1 MLTEETSAMKP
12 FEARLIEA
20 IQPLRFYALAINIY
34 HLFETGI
41 HATLAA
47 RGAVSSAAIAEQHGL
62 DVGRVDV
69 FCHYLRNEGIVE
81 SVNGAWTL
89 TGEGQKL
96 AEFRPWYTMFVGG
109 YAETFLQ
116 IGDKLGPA
124 SGWASRNLGQVGNG
138 SCGISRH
145 DAIPL
150 TRRLMAKVPGRCS
163 RLLDLGCGNGRYLV
177 EFCEALPEI
186 EAAWGVEPSAESC
199 REAERMIAAHN
210 LQDRVRIVHDSAVE
224 FFRKG
229 ADFEPDFVV
238 LGFVLHEIL
247 GQEGPAGV
255 RAFLIQ
261 LVDRYPDLHL
271 IIIEVDQQ
279 MNTPSVMEHPL
290 ALAYY
295 NPYYLLHPFTR
306 QTLETPLFWERLF
319 EECGLEIAAKETT
332 DPEVDSTGLELGYLL
347 RKRKS

>member
-1 MLTEETSAMKP
+1 MKP
-12 FEARLIEA
+12 FEARLVDA

-41 HATLAA
+41 HATLAGRLQVSPREVAELHGMDAA
-47 RGAVSSAAIAEQHGL
+47 RVE
-62 DVGRVDV
+62 V
-69 FCHYLRNEGIVE
+69 FFRYLRNEGLLE
-81 SVNGAWTL
+81 QANGAWKL
-89 TGEGQKL
+89 TDKGRSL
-96 AEFRPWYTMFVGG
+96 HEFRPWYTMFVGG

-116 IGDKLGPA
+116 IGEKLQQS
-124 SGWASRNLGQVGNG
+124 SGVASRNLAQVGNG
-138 SCGISRH
+138 SCGISRY

-150 TRRLMAKVPGRCS
+150 TRRLMSKVPGRCT
-163 RLLDLGCGNGRYLV
+163 RLLDMGCGNGRYLV

-199 REAERMIAAHN
+199 REAEIMIAHHG

-224 FFRKG
+224 FLRSRS
-229 ADFEPDFVV
+229 DFEPDFVV

-247 GQEGPAGV
+247 GQEGAAGV
-255 RAFLIQ
+255 REFLTQ
-261 LVDRYPDLHL
+261 LVARFPALHL

-279 MNTPSVMEHPL
+279 MDAPGVMQHGL

-306 QTLETPLFWERLF
+306 QHLETQPFWEGLF
-319 EECGLEIAAKETT
+319 AECGLEIAAKEYT
-332 DPEVDSTGLELGYLL
+332 DPQVDSTGLEVGYLL
-347 RKRKS
+347 RKRKA